1 MMQSKTALKKA
12 CSGKTQNPT
21 KTTSGPS
28 SKLRLQTRSSTALCR
43 LREDYMDPQTSENTV
58 DSSQK
63 QDQADQPVLGNFL
76 LDHID
81 ADTSELEPEETTEN
95 ASEEHHENSR

>member
-1 MMQSKTALKKA
+1 
-12 CSGKTQNPT
+12 
-21 KTTSGPS
+21 
-28 SKLRLQTRSSTALCR
+28 
-43 LREDYMDPQTSENTV
+43 MDPQTSENTM

-95 ASEEHHENSR
+95 ASGERHENSR